1 MKVLFFL
8 KSTPLNNQRDILKSF
23 CESLKGLSWVR
34 QIIDVDVSIK
44 DEYEQ
49 CDVAVIFGSWK
60 KAPKKKW
67 KMLMAHHFVKNDIV
81 DRHRGRLIVIE
92 TPLLGRTISENGLHS
107 QYRVGLD
114 HFMNGLGDF
123 KNENSKPD
131 RFNNLNLKIKPWRKW
146 KPYSHVLIVGQNLYD
161 ASLFS
166 IDFQIWVYN
175 TIKHLMKHTKRKII
189 IRDHPE
195 NKDLLKEYCK
205 IKFRRFKQVEYS
217 NKGTISDDLKNAH
230 CTVSYTSG
238 SSIDSILAG
247 VPVITC
253 SEYNFLWPISSH
265 TLEDVENPRIADR
278 EQLLYNLGYAQWS
291 VQEIK
296 DGKPWGHLI
305 R

>member
-67 KMLMAHHFVKNDIV
+67 KILMAHHFVKNDIV
-81 DRHRGRLIVIE
+81 DRHRGRLIIIE

-107 QYRVGLD
+107 QYRVGLN

-146 KPYSHVLIVGQNLYD
+146 KPDSHVLIVGQNLFD
-161 ASLFS
+161 ASLFG
-166 IDFQIWVYN
+166 IDFTWWVSN
-175 TIKHLMKHTKRKII
+175 TIKHLMKKTTRKIV

-195 NKDLLKEYCK
+195 NKEQLKNF
-205 IKFRRFKQVEYS
+205 IAAKFGYTNQVIYS
-217 NKGTISDDLKNAH
+217 NSGPISSDLKNAH

-238 SSIDSILAG
+238 SSIDSILEG

-253 SEYNFLWPISSH
+253 SEYNFLWPISDH
-265 TLEDVENPRIADR
+265 TLENVENPRTADR